1 MAKSKS
7 ILARRKIRAW
17 RSFVGKRYLYG
28 FSRTIII
35 RSIINMAKQKIY
47 DPSLISSVRQRS
59 RDYSNYLSPKA
70 DLDSYVHTM
79 SNIPT

>member
-1 MAKSKS
+1 
-7 ILARRKIRAW
+7 
-17 RSFVGKRYLYG
+17 
-28 FSRTIII
+28 
-35 RSIINMAKQKIY
+35 MAKQKTY